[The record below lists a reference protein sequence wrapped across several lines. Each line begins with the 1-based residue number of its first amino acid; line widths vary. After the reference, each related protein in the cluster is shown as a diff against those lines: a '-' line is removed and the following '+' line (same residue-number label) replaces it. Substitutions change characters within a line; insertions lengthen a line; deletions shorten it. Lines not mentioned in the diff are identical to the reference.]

1 MSMRAC
7 AIVALLLCAVAAV
20 PAGAQTTGQRP
31 ASNTHRGGSLPTA
44 SDGAEP
50 VIGRSAHDLA
60 RLFGEARLDIAEG
73 PAHKLQFAGEACV
86 LDAYLYPP
94 RSGAEP
100 VVTYVDARGP
110 DGTPMERD
118 DCVRALRRR

>member
-1 MSMRAC
+1 MNMRL
-7 AIVALLLCAVAAV
+7 VSLLLLLDAASF
-20 PAGAQTTGQRP
+20 AAMGHAQTTGQRP
-31 ASNTHRGGSLPTA
+31 AGNTHRGGTLPSA
-44 SDGAEP
+44 SDGDEQ
-50 VIGRSAHDLA
+50 VIGRSARDLA

>member
-1 MSMRAC
+1 MRAS
-7 AIVALLLCAVAAV
+7 AIVALLLCAVVAA

-50 VIGRSAHDLA
+50 VIGRSARDLA
-60 RLFGEARLDIAEG
+60 RLFGEARLDISEG